1 MLIWVIFVSMVK
13 KKKKG
18 PDIFTFAQGEKVTE
32 KGDLVFSPLEN
43 QSGEGDHSMK
53 HHDVVE
59 VWVLHLPSSSTGDES
74 ETNSKTA
81 GPLTPSFFGVS
92 QCHPNG

>member
-1 MLIWVIFVSMVK
+1 MYPWF

-43 QSGEGDHSMK
+43 QRGERDHCMK
-53 HHDVVE
+53 QHDVVE
-59 VWVLHLPSSSTGDES
+59 VQVLLLPNSSTGDES
-74 ETNSKTA
+74 ETNAKTA

-92 QCHPNG
+92 QCNPHG